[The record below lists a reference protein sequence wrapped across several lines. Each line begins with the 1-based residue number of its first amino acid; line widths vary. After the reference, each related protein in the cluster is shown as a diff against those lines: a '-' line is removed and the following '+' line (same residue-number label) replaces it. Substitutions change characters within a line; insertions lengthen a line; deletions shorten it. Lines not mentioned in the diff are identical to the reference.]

1 MKCSDLQFKLS
12 AYADDFL
19 PQGESTL
26 IRSHLETCPV
36 CRDEFAE
43 IRSIRNSLGRFGRRE
58 IPDRIKNSLKEAIR
72 SEMHTE
78 KYQWFRLSPDVR
90 HLLQMR
96 VMPYSVGV
104 MASVMI
110 GFTFLTMM
118 FSGILRPVN
127 VANPAA
133 DHALSG
139 ADITPIFLD
148 DISPSDYAL
157 TRAGY
162 GSESPSVNPK
172 GSLIALT
179 KSLVHDDTENDE
191 VVVVADVYSN
201 GLARIAEV
209 VEPSEDRLA
218 VVHLQ
223 RALETNTDYAAFV
236 PTSIENRPQ
245 SVRVVLKFQSVN
257 VRTGPEMVRH

>member
-1 MKCSDLQFKLS
+1 M
-12 AYADDFL
+12 
-19 PQGESTL
+19 
-26 IRSHLETCPV
+26 RSHLDACPV
-36 CRDEFAE
+36 CRDEFAAL
-43 IRSIRNSLGRFGRRE
+43 RSIRDSLGKMRRNE
-58 IPDRIKNSLKEAIR
+58 IPASARNSIKATLLA
-72 SEMHTE
+72 EMRDQ
-78 KYQWFRLSPDVR
+78 KPRWLSISPEILDI
-90 HLLQMR
+90 LQMR

-104 MASVMI
+104 MASTLI

-118 FSGILRPVN
+118 FSGILRPVT
-127 VANPAA
+127 VAGGA
-133 DHALSG
+133 DYALSR
-139 ADITPIFLD
+139 ADVTPVFVE
-148 DISPSDYAL
+148 DISPSDYVL
-157 TRAGY
+157 TRSGF
-162 GSESPSVNPK
+162 GSESPSVNPQ
-172 GSLIALT
+172 GALVALT
-179 KSLVHDDTENDE
+179 KSLVHDDVENHE
-191 VVVVADVYSN
+191 VVVVADVYST